1 MKQTVIYEPNQYS
14 KLGFFKTIG
23 LIFKNAYNS
32 KDLIIQLY
40 KRDFL
45 MQYRKS
51 FFGLGWMLFAPVMG
65 ILSWVLMNSAGVLSP
80 GDVGIPYP
88 VYVLFGTSLWGLFM
102 SFYTSSG
109 KTLEIALGFIQQVN
123 FHHEALIF
131 KQALQDLTNFSIT
144 IIINIVVMLSFG
156 VMPSWY
162 LLLLPLMV
170 VPIFFMAA
178 SVGLFSSI
186 LSTLTTDVTR
196 ISTFVL
202 SLLMFITPVIYN
214 SDDKAVWL
222 QQLNLY
228 NPLTYLITGPRDLI
242 LYGEMDHAH
251 YFLYAIVLSAVMF
264 FVSLRFFYVA
274 EKKIV
279 EKMI

>member
-1 MKQTVIYEPNQYS
+1 
-14 KLGFFKTIG
+14 
-23 LIFKNAYNS
+23 
-32 KDLIIQLY
+32 
-40 KRDFL
+40 
-45 MQYRKS
+45 
-51 FFGLGWMLFAPVMG
+51 ML
-65 ILSWVLMNSAGVLSP
+65 
-80 GDVGIPYP
+80 
-88 VYVLFGTSLWGLFM
+88 
-102 SFYTSSG
+102 
-109 KTLEIALGFIQQVN
+109 
-123 FHHEALIF
+123 
-131 KQALQDLTNFSIT
+131 
-144 IIINIVVMLSFG
+144 
-156 VMPSWY
+156 
-162 LLLLPLMV
+162 

-214 SDDKAVWL
+214 SDDKAAWL

-242 LYGEMDHAH
+242 LYGEMDHVN
-251 YFLYAIVLSAVMF
+251 YFLYAIVLSVVMF
-264 FVSLRFFYVA
+264 FISLRFFYVA